1 MNYAIF
7 RSEPI
12 YTLSDLAQVGSHN
25 QREKKSYKS
34 NPDIKIELSCNNI
47 ELVPLSE
54 KYVKGFYGKTLEY
67 RKEHDERMK
76 TERTERKKTFNQ
88 MLNKSK
94 NVVADELLF
103 TATNEF
109 FKDMSENDIKLWA
122 DTCMEFVYQ
131 DLGYTKDQVLHSSI
145 HLDEKTPHIHCV
157 VIPLIKKLDKRTNTE
172 RYTISKKQYI
182 KDKLH
187 ISELQDKYH
196 KRLTDKG
203 FDWER
208 GIKNS
213 DNVNINIK
221 EYKKITRKLNHTL
234 NIRNDKL
241 NETMTDLENKMKSN
255 KETIFDKEFVKVKKD
270 TFDSMNKVINET
282 KKVMEVQ
289 PKLQQIF
296 KEVDSYTE
304 SYQSLQKQN
313 NNIKKEIKYL
323 KNKNNELQEE
333 NNNLKSYIK
342 AILEAIKHLF
352 RGLLQ
357 IGNKPTKEAT
367 TSEIKDY
374 YDNQDFDMNDVIKI
388 AKATTKEDELFDYVE
403 APSYL
408 KISKKTYKDK
418 DDYEINL

>member
-12 YTLSDLAQVGSHN
+12 MTLTDLAQIGSHN

-34 NPDIKIELSCNNI
+34 NPDIKMELSINNI
-47 ELVPLSE
+47 QLVPLNE
-54 KYVKGFYGKTLEY
+54 KYVKGFYSKTSDY
-67 RKEHDERMK
+67 RKQHDERMK
-76 TERTERKKTFNQ
+76 TERAERKKTFNQ

-109 FKDMSENDIKLWA
+109 FKDMSENDIKIWA

-131 DLGYTKDQVLHSSI
+131 DLGYTREQVLHSSI

-157 VIPLIKKLDKRTNTE
+157 VIPLIKKLDNRTNTE

-187 ISELQDKYH
+187 LSELQDKYH

-203 FDWER
+203 FDLER

-221 EYKKITRKLNHTL
+221 EYKKITRKLNHAL
-234 NIRNDKL
+234 NVRNDKL

-255 KETIFDKEFVKVKKD
+255 KQTIFDNEFVKVKKD

-282 KKVMEVQ
+282 KKVMEMQ

-313 NNIKKEIKYL
+313 TNIQKEVKYL
-323 KNKNNELQEE
+323 KNRNNELQEE

-342 AILEAIKHLF
+342 AILGAIKHFF
-352 RGLLQ
+352 RELLQ
-357 IGNKPTKEAT
+357 IGNEPTKEAT
-367 TSEIKDY
+367 TREIKDY
-374 YDNQDFDMNDVIKI
+374 FDNQDFDMTDVIKI